1 MKGKKLLVI
10 FLSVIIFAASVVLG
24 IASVYRISA
33 VQITPITYSK
43 AAEAEVEEL
52 QGRML
57 QAYEKQSFFSVDS
70 KPAEEIM
77 AEFPYFRMTSFE
89 KSAPNRII
97 IKVVEDEEVYA
108 MALDETGESY
118 YVLGLE
124 GVVLGI
130 RETYVNRLDGADNL
144 LIKGL
149 SVQGEKGQIVT
160 GSDVIAPLFAFCKK
174 ASECLDGIR
183 RNVTLVEVLRPTS
196 SEREVIVR
204 LTMAEGVKIYVGNI
218 AVMTQG
224 KAEQAMQL
232 YVSLDD
238 QERMT
243 GRIAVSDNNGQLVI
257 GYAKDDEFG
266 F

>member
-10 FLSVIIFAASVVLG
+10 FLSVIIFAASVALG
-24 IASVYRISA
+24 VASVYRISA
-33 VQITPITYSK
+33 VQINPVTYSK
-43 AAEAEVEEL
+43 AAEEEVEQL
-52 QGRML
+52 QQRML
-57 QAYEKQSFFSVDS
+57 QVYEKQSFFSVDS

-97 IKVVEDEEVYA
+97 VKVVEDEEAYA
-108 MALDETGESY
+108 IPTDETSTSY

-124 GVVLGI
+124 GVVLGV

-144 LIKGL
+144 LIKGIHA
-149 SVQGEKGQIVT
+149 QGEKGQIIT
-160 GSDVIAPLFAFCKK
+160 GDEMIAPLFAFCEKV
-174 ASECLDGIR
+174 SECLGGIR
-183 RNVTLVEVLRPTS
+183 RNVMLVEVLRLTS
-196 SEREVIVR
+196 SEKETIVC

-218 AVMTQG
+218 AVMTQD
-224 KAEQAMQL
+224 KAEQAIQMYL
-232 YVSLDD
+232 SLDD

-243 GRIAVSDNNGQLVI
+243 GRIAVSDNNEKLVI
-257 GYAKDDEFG
+257 GYAKDDEFD